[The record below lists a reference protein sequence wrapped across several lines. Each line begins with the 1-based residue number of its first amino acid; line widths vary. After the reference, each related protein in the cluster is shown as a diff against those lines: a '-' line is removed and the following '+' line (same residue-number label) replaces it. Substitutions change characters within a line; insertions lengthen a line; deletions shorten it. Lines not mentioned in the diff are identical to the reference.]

1 METASCSARSS
12 STWRASSISVFFTSM
27 SRFCWASSSAFSSSS
42 ALDAWRAF
50 CRFSSSAERSR
61 SCSVSSCDCLS
72 STSVLVFTAM
82 VLTLVAIISAIW
94 LRKSFWICV
103 NGWKEASSI
112 TPRTCPSKSTGN
124 TMTCAG
130 GASPSPEAIFR
141 YPGGTFST
149 RIVRRSLAAVPIS
162 VSPGRKEVGIDPI
175 E

>member
-1 METASCSARSS
+1 
-12 STWRASSISVFFTSM
+12 M

-61 SCSVSSCDCLS
+61 SCSVNSCDCLS
-72 STSVLVFTAM
+72 RTSVFVLTEI

-94 LRKSFWICV
+94 FRKSFWICV
-103 NGWKEASSI
+103 NGVNDASSM
-112 TPRTCPSKSTGN
+112 TPSTVPSNSTGS

-141 YPGGTFST
+141 
-149 RIVRRSLAAVPIS
+149 
-162 VSPGRKEVGIDPI
+162 
-175 E
+175 